1 MDVTPLQSL
10 GAVSLTIPA
19 WQMAVFVGIMSVF
32 LLLGRLQLCLLTTYV
47 FVLYW
52 GFVLYAPSFIGAA
65 GGDTAAL
72 VVYLLCGL
80 AVTVLTIVAFFKQPA
95 K

>member
-1 MDVTPLQSL
+1 MDLTPLQSL
-10 GAVSLTIPA
+10 GGVSLAIPA
-19 WQMAVFVGIMSVF
+19 WQMAAFVGIICVF
-32 LLLGRLQLCLLTTYV
+32 LLLGRLQLCLLTTYL

-72 VVYLLCGL
+72 VIYLLCGL
-80 AVTVLTIVAFFKQPA
+80 AVTVLAVVAFFKQPA
-95 K
+95 